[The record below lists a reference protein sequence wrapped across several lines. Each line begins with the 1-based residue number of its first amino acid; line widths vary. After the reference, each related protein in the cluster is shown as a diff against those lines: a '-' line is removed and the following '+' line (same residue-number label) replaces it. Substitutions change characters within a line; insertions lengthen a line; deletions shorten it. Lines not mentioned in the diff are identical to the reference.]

1 MPKRFIDLMEK
12 CWSQH
17 PKDRPAISD
26 IVKEL
31 EDMSNAE
38 SRQAVQEEL
47 PNGSSENALTLCD
60 NFAVEH
66 LSVHQGYVIEIA
78 GKRTADDMRKH
89 NKILESTGNEID
101 KLKDAGNA
109 CVFLGLSISLKATEI
124 LNNATDVDQNINEIL
139 ECLKSI
145 AEGAICD
152 LPSKINSYRNMDSCY
167 SVTEAIDIMRQAGI
181 ITCDINASEM
191 LLSNPSLMEDQQK
204 ELKNAV
210 LTLMESKESEAAI
223 YVCPPLAITLI
234 KVSKTPNQG
243 CICVVDTHSV
253 PKELG
258 GNDNEYDEST
268 KRSKCSSVCEW
279 LSKRTSLYGIP
290 GETRQTL
297 IKVKETADALTN
309 FEWDEWN
316 TSEMDEILKNILPKD
331 NQELNEIKKDKETMS
346 NNLNNEDTSD
356 VNVTFNEKAATPEQ
370 KEVNENNETGPSDL
384 EELCGEDMP
393 PS

>member
-1 MPKRFIDLMEK
+1 MSWRLQE
-12 CWSQH
+12 
-17 PKDRPAISD
+17 
-26 IVKEL
+26 KEL
-31 EDMSNAE
+31 PMICA
-38 SRQAVQEEL
+38 
-47 PNGSSENALTLCD
+47 
-60 NFAVEH
+60 
-66 LSVHQGYVIEIA
+66 
-78 GKRTADDMRKH
+78 
-89 NKILESTGNEID
+89 ILESTGNEID
-101 KLKDAGNA
+101 KLIREKDAGNA

-258 GNDNEYDEST
+258 GNDNGIVIIAEYDEST

-384 EELCGEDMP
+384 EETLWRGYATQLGVTHLKPFQIEAII
-393 PS
+393 